1 MKLHL
6 EDNEIGSI
14 EGLEKLFSLEVLN
27 LERNQLRG
35 LGKGLSKLSKLRELR
50 LALNELSSLEGLQ
63 GLASLE
69 ALALS

>member
-27 LERNQLRG
+27 LERNRLKA
-35 LGKGLSKLSKLRELR
+35 LGKGLAKLSKLREQ
-50 LALNELSSLEGLQ
+50 LARTRK
-63 GLASLE
+63 ASKPL
-69 ALALS
+69 